1 MHQLRGELM
10 SQNMMVSVI
19 CNTYNHGPY
28 VRDALEG
35 FVMQQTSFPFE
46 VLVHDDAS
54 TDNTADIIREYEAK
68 YPEIIK
74 PIYQTENQYS
84 QKVRIDRTFQIPR
97 ITGKYVAV
105 CEGDD
110 YWTDPMKLQKQVD
123 FLESHPDYSLCA
135 CSTVWQNLKTGITE
149 ETGKIPQDTDISL
162 EELIVG
168 TKGRFFQ
175 YATIL
180 MRAEIFTERPAWM
193 YPFPIGDY
201 PLTIHAALRGKVRM
215 LSDTM
220 CVYRYYA
227 ANSWTVR
234 MDNDEK
240 RAAVSRRMIEGLEA
254 LDEATAGAHHD
265 VIARRILRHKYTLA
279 LMTHDYAALRSGEL
293 GKLYRSRSL
302 LRRTSDLLRCKFPHV
317 YATLCK
323 PLARII
329 KSKYGD

>member
-1 MHQLRGELM
+1 M

-35 FVMQQTSFPFE
+35 FVTQQTNFPFE

-149 ETGKIPQDTDISL
+149 EAGKIPQDTDISL

-168 TKGRFFQ
+168 TKG
-175 YATIL
+175 L
-180 MRAEIFTERPAWM
+180 SSSMP
-193 YPFPIGDY
+193 PF
-201 PLTIHAALRGKVRM
+201 
-215 LSDTM
+215 
-220 CVYRYYA
+220 
-227 ANSWTVR
+227 
-234 MDNDEK
+234 
-240 RAAVSRRMIEGLEA
+240 
-254 LDEATAGAHHD
+254 
-265 VIARRILRHKYTLA
+265 
-279 LMTHDYAALRSGEL
+279 
-293 GKLYRSRSL
+293 
-302 LRRTSDLLRCKFPHV
+302 
-317 YATLCK
+317 
-323 PLARII
+323 
-329 KSKYGD
+329 

>member
-1 MHQLRGELM
+1 M

-135 CSTVWQNLKTGITE
+135 CSTVWLDMT
-149 ETGKIPQDTDISL
+149 TGKSISL
-162 EELIVG
+162 SRTETDRDIPAEELILE
-168 TKGRFFQ
+168 KRGRIFQ
-175 YATIL
+175 YATLLIRADLFIHRPEWMREFRVGDLPL
-180 MRAEIFTERPAWM
+180 M
-193 YPFPIGDY
+193 
-201 PLTIHAALRGKVRM
+201 LHAVANGKVRM
-215 LSDTM
+215 LADAM
-220 CVYRYYA
+220 VVYRYRSSG
-227 ANSWTVR
+227 SWTARIAQDVSYKTAMMESMIR
-234 MDNDEK
+234 GLTAFDQATDHRFSASITK
-240 RAAVSRRMIEGLEA
+240 RILSQKYL
-254 LDEATAGAHHD
+254 
-265 VIARRILRHKYTLA
+265 IARSQRDLK
-279 LMTHDYAALRSGEL
+279 ALRSGEL
-293 GKLYRSRSL
+293 RQIYLSRPFAARMSDILACKAPKLKTL
-302 LRRTSDLLRCKFPHV
+302 IRRMLG
-317 YATLCK
+317 
-323 PLARII
+323 RI
-329 KSKYGD
+329 

>member
-1 MHQLRGELM
+1 M

-35 FVMQQTSFPFE
+35 FVTQQTNFPFE

-135 CSTVWQNLKTGITE
+135 CSTVWLDMTTGNAVPRAHTNVDYDVTME
-149 ETGKIPQDTDISL
+149 DLVLQRPERS
-162 EELIVG
+162 
-168 TKGRFFQ
+168 FQ
-175 YATIL
+175 YATIVL
-180 MRAEIFTERPAWM
+180 RAEVFIHRPEWM
-193 YPFPIGDY
+193 RNFRVGDL
-201 PLTIHAALRGKVRM
+201 PLFLHAADCGRIRM
-215 LSDTM
+215 MADTM
-220 CVYRYYA
+220 AVYRCQTAGSWTARTQADPKLYA
-227 ANSWTVR
+227 AMLQSVA
-234 MDNDEK
+234 DGLAAFNDATGH
-240 RAAVSRRMIEGLEA
+240 RYDVVITRRIKA
-254 LDEATAGAHHD
+254 QRYH
-265 VIARRILRHKYTLA
+265 IARLQR
-279 LMTHDYAALRSGEL
+279 DWAALRSPEL
-293 GKLYRSRSL
+293 REVYESRAPLTKLSDFLACKAPQLQAALSRL
-302 LRRTSDLLRCKFPHV
+302 LK
-317 YATLCK
+317 
-323 PLARII
+323 
-329 KSKYGD
+329 G